1 MKPDACNPFHAAD
14 PGFRR
19 LRIFGAGGFAR
30 EVAWLAEQAWG
41 DRISTSFVVD
51 RPEFVGEPVNG
62 LRIELLS
69 ELSPDNDARFIVA
82 IGDPARRAAAV
93 DVCIGSGM
101 TPTRIIHPRAE
112 MSRWVDIGDGVVIC
126 AGNIVTTNVN
136 LGKHV
141 HVNLGCTIGHQASIG
156 DFTTLSPG
164 VHVSGNVRIGRGVF
178 VGTGATIINGTASEP
193 LSIGDGAIVAA
204 GACVT
209 KPVESGALV
218 AGVPAV
224 RKR

>member
-1 MKPDACNPFHAAD
+1 
-14 PGFRR
+14 
-19 LRIFGAGGFAR
+19 
-30 EVAWLAEQAWG
+30 
-41 DRISTSFVVD
+41 
-51 RPEFVGEPVNG
+51 
-62 LRIELLS
+62 
-69 ELSPDNDARFIVA
+69 
-82 IGDPARRAAAV
+82 
-93 DVCIGSGM
+93 
-101 TPTRIIHPRAE
+101 